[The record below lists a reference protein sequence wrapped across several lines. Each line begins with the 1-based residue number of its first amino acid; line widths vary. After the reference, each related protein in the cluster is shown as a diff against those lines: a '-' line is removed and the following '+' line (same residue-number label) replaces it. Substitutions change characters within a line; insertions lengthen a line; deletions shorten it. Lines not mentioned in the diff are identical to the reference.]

1 MLVETNVR
9 FLEGDMLHRRPVD
22 AWSMSYERLV
32 HIFRAGRW
40 ARAAAARMAARCG
53 LVRSR
58 YQARGALCLSCWRL
72 GRCEC
77 GTGPSRPFPECDL
90 HVDM

>member
-58 YQARGALCLSCWRL
+58 YQGE
-72 GRCEC
+72 RCAV
-77 GTGPSRPFPECDL
+77 PVVLASRS
-90 HVDM
+90 V